1 MRFVLVDRI
10 IEQDARRVVAVKA
23 VTTAEEYLA
32 DHFPGFAVLPGVMMI
47 EAMTQAARCLAAAA
61 RPDIARPW
69 VLSEVRGVR
78 YGQLVRPGQLLEV
91 DVSFRGQ
98 PPARAAEPTA
108 EPETAQ
114 RPKLSFDGLG
124 RVEGQTAVQGRLTLE
139 PLPEPPPTGPG
150 PGGHPAT
157 ET

>member
-61 RPDIARPW
+61 RPDMTRPW

-78 YGQLVRPGQLLEV
+78 YGQLVRPGQLLEL
-91 DVSFRGQ
+91 DVSFRGE
-98 PPARAAEPTA
+98 PPARAAESGA
-108 EPETAQ
+108 DQ

-139 PLPEPPPTGPG
+139 PLPEPPPTGTST
-150 PGGHPAT
+150 GGHPAP